1 MTGAWRP
8 TASLTRAVVVGLA
21 AAVYAVV
28 GGHGGMAL
36 VALPLL
42 AASVWA
48 GLTRP
53 TRRPRVSM
61 RAPTPVA
68 PVGSAVRWQV
78 DVEATPGLR
87 DVVAT
92 LATDDGVSTVP
103 AHGHVAAAA
112 APGATTVSV
121 AVDGTLEHW
130 GPRHLGPA
138 QLAAYG
144 ELAAWLWQPEETLTC
159 TVAALPEPDTFSSA
173 APLPHPIG
181 LVGSHR
187 SARPGEGSEL
197 ADIRPFQTGDRL
209 RRIHWPVSL
218 RTGSLHVTTTYAD
231 HDTEVRLV
239 LDASTDAHG
248 PADPDGTVRGSVD
261 LGVAVAG
268 ALAAHYLRAGDRVG
282 LSIHGRSAHEVPA
295 LGGQQHLHR
304 LLAGLALTEPGA
316 GTVRRVRSLRARLAR
331 VLRPGAVVVV
341 LSPILES
348 DVLGHAIHLSRTG
361 HHVIVIDTLP
371 AALLDEDPDPG
382 LLAAL
387 APKLAPQ
394 TARVAWR
401 MRLAERAVE
410 RRRCEAAGV
419 PVVRWVGPGSLDA
432 VLRALGRRG
441 HHPKAVAR

>member
-1 MTGAWRP
+1 VSGAWRP
-8 TASLTRAVVVGLA
+8 TTSLTRAVVVGVV

-28 GGHGGMAL
+28 AGNGGVAL

-42 AASVWA
+42 AVSVWA

-68 PVGSAVRWQV
+68 AVGSTVRWQI

-92 LATDDGVSTVP
+92 LYTDDGVDTLP
-103 AHGHVAAAA
+103 AHGHVAAAV
-112 APGATTVSV
+112 APGAPTGSV
-121 AVDGTLEHW
+121 AVDGTLAHW

-138 QLAAYG
+138 QVAAFG
-144 ELAAWLWQPEETLTC
+144 DLAAWLWQPEETLGC
-159 TVAALPEPDTFSSA
+159 TVAALPEPDTFSSS
-173 APLPHPIG
+173 APLPHPVG

-231 HDTEVRLV
+231 HDTEVRLL
-239 LDASTDAHG
+239 LDASSDAHG
-248 PADPDGTVRGSVD
+248 PAGPDGTRSGSID
-261 LGVAVAG
+261 RGVAVAG

-282 LSIHGRSAHEVPA
+282 LSIHGATAHEVPA
-295 LGGQQHLHR
+295 LGGRQHLHR
-304 LLAGLALTEPGA
+304 LLAALALTEPGV

-331 VLRPGAVVVV
+331 ALRPGAVVVV
-341 LSPILES
+341 LSPILEG

-371 AALLDEDPDPG
+371 AALLDGDPDPG

-387 APKLAPQ
+387 APTLAPE

-401 MRLAERAVE
+401 MRLAERTVE

-441 HHPKAVAR
+441 HSRTAVAR